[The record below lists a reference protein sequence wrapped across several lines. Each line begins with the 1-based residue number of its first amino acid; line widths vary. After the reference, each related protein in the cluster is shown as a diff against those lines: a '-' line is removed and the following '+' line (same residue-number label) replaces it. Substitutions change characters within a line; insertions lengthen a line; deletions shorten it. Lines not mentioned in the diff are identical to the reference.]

1 MRGRSLRARRLCGD
15 QVAAL
20 GLADARVRRVRL
32 GDTATKIREAECG
45 KRGPN
50 CRLRELDE
58 QAAADKLA
66 TVTTNKAAV
75 DQAAKL
81 DADAAATPPA

>member
-1 MRGRSLRARRLCGD
+1 
-15 QVAAL
+15 
-20 GLADARVRRVRL
+20 
-32 GDTATKIREAECG
+32 
-45 KRGPN
+45 
-50 CRLRELDE
+50 LDE